1 MWKWQVGLL
10 QKRYER
16 LGSAVT
22 QDSSNVVYS
31 DVFDL
36 INLHRNSEY
45 PILYVAILV
54 PHLCINNVNLG
65 ADLCVIGYGRL
76 GCWKQENATHVQWSC
91 RLKHSMYSLNFAL
104 KLAWRFSKLLLIYLD
119 HTMMHDACTAA
130 ILAQEGWEEMF
141 QSHMTRLAQI
151 FLPSDF
157 CCTCYFIQR
166 SNGSS
171 SVWHS
176 HWTQQ
181 KGVQE
186 KWTGIIQVSTGDV
199 EFTLETKLALGCE
212 NFPLLFFPAAS
223 IIAVASGAPV
233 CRGREVLTA
242 YSCVSDAARVK
253 TLKDKLHCFEMSPD
267 DDYYCYY
274 YSILALV
281 VQ

>member
-1 MWKWQVGLL
+1 
-10 QKRYER
+10 
-16 LGSAVT
+16 
-22 QDSSNVVYS
+22 
-31 DVFDL
+31 
-36 INLHRNSEY
+36 
-45 PILYVAILV
+45 
-54 PHLCINNVNLG
+54 
-65 ADLCVIGYGRL
+65 
-76 GCWKQENATHVQWSC
+76 
-91 RLKHSMYSLNFAL
+91 MYSLNFAL

-157 CCTCYFIQR
+157 WCTCYFIQR

-186 KWTGIIQVSTGDV
+186 KSTGITSINEWCRIHIGNQVGV
-199 EFTLETKLALGCE
+199 GLWEFPIA
-212 NFPLLFFPAAS
+212 FFPAAS
-223 IIAVASGAPV
+223 IIAVASGAPL

-253 TLKDKLHCFEMSPD
+253 TLRDKLHCFEMSPAETTTTTTTTPTTTTTTTTPAAAAATATTTL
-267 DDYYCYY
+267 
-274 YSILALV
+274 SLP
-281 VQ
+281 

>member
-1 MWKWQVGLL
+1 
-10 QKRYER
+10 
-16 LGSAVT
+16 
-22 QDSSNVVYS
+22 
-31 DVFDL
+31 
-36 INLHRNSEY
+36 
-45 PILYVAILV
+45 
-54 PHLCINNVNLG
+54 
-65 ADLCVIGYGRL
+65 
-76 GCWKQENATHVQWSC
+76 
-91 RLKHSMYSLNFAL
+91 MYSLNFAL

-119 HTMMHDACTAA
+119 HTMIHDACTAA

-186 KWTGIIQVSTGDV
+186 KSTGIIQVSTSDV

-212 NFPLLFFPAAS
+212 NFPLLFFQRLQLS
-223 IIAVASGAPV
+223 LWRVARLFVEAGKFWLP
-233 CRGREVLTA
+233 
-242 YSCVSDAARVK
+242 
-253 TLKDKLHCFEMSPD
+253 
-267 DDYYCYY
+267 
-274 YSILALV
+274 ILSYQMLPR
-281 VQ
+281 